1 MPMTAQAAQ
10 QLYVA
15 YFNRP
20 ADTIGLAYWM
30 TKDAAAA
37 SAAFSVSAE
46 YVATYAGMSNAQ
58 IVNAI
63 YTNLFG
69 RGAEPAGL
77 TYWGAALSAGTV
89 SVSNAVTAIAA
100 GAQGTDKVAY
110 DSKVTA
116 ATAFT
121 AALDTSA
128 EIIGYSGVGAN
139 NAAKA
144 WMNTITDA
152 ATATAA
158 SSATVLNASIAT
170 VVAAGTVT
178 TAAASAIDLTTR
190 ADTIVGTV
198 GNDLIDGS
206 RLIAG
211 GTTADTWG
219 NADSING
226 GGGTDTLFAQM
237 NASITPA
244 SLTNVE
250 VLSVEAQAAV
260 TIDLNSGDAS
270 LTTIKSMNSGAN
282 LLTVS
287 NLQSVPTSFV
297 LSNVTGGL
305 TASIANSKLT
315 GTSDAT
321 TVDLSNVTAGTITL
335 QTVTAAGGFETV
347 TVNSGGSVANTAT
360 LTDGNGTSLTRVN
373 ITGSQELSLTLSD
386 TTVTTFDGSAATN
399 KLTMTAAATNGQNMT
414 ITGGSA
420 ADVIT
425 VNGYTTADIING
437 GAGTDRLVITNAEAV
452 AATAVQTNVTLI
464 ETIQLSDG
472 LNGAVNIA
480 NFNAT
485 GIRFGANMGGAS
497 SIDYAAGT
505 SLLDLQNRV
514 GAATTVNIAGVATTD
529 VLNVTYGSSTAA
541 GAFGA
546 NAITINGAETVNV
559 TIATAAGAF
568 GSTFAITD
576 TAASQTLNV
585 LGAFGA
591 TFTGAVRADAI
602 NASAMTGAATLT
614 LTGGTG
620 TTATTITGTAN
631 DDVLNGSTVG
641 DIINGGSG
649 NDTIANVVTGTA
661 TTGGDVLSGGAG
673 FDTYV
678 IRGSS
683 AVQTGVALSTVLSA
697 TSQIADFT
705 VGSTVATSDILS
717 LSATAANY
725 SIATATGLHAGIAA
739 ATGVAAGATI
749 IQTVAQN
756 AAAAALVTGA
766 DLFKLTTG
774 VATTGLTVQQA
785 FNAAIG
791 SGTITGL
798 GAGTEGLVSMYDT
811 TNGRML
817 LMVVD
822 AAGGGTN
829 TIVETADVVE
839 LIGSVVMS
847 AADYANFGANNFS
860 LIAA

>member
-1 MPMTAQAAQ
+1 MTANAVQK
-10 QLYVA
+10 LYVA

-20 ADTIGLAYWM
+20 ADTLGLNYWVSVV
-30 TKDAAAA
+30 AAAGGKTDA
-37 SAAFSVSAE
+37 VSAAFASSAE
-46 YVATYAGMSNAQ
+46 YAATYAGMSTAAR
-58 IVNAI
+58 VDAI
-63 YTNLFG
+63 YNNLFG
-69 RGAEPAGL
+69 RSAEPAGL
-77 TYWGAALSAGTV
+77 AYWGLAIDQGKVTV
-89 SVSNAVTAIAA
+89 SAAVTAIAA
-100 GAQGTDKVAY
+100 GAQGTDLVAY
-110 DSKVTA
+110 NAKVTA

-121 AALDTSA
+121 TALDTSA
-128 EIIGYSGVGAN
+128 EIVGYSGTAAN
-139 NAAKA
+139 NAAKT
-144 WMNTITDA
+144 WLSGIRDD

-158 SSATVLNASIAT
+158 TVAAVVNASIAT
-170 VVAAGTVT
+170 VVAAGV
-178 TAAASAIDLTTR
+178 ASPAPIQLSTR
-190 ADTIVGTV
+190 ADVINGTA

-219 NADSING
+219 NSDSING
-226 GGGTDTLFAQM
+226 GNGTDTLFAQL
-237 NASITPA
+237 NASIVPA

-250 VLSVEAQAAV
+250 VLNVEAQAAV
-260 TIDLNSGDAS
+260 TVDLASGDAN
-270 LTTIKSMNSGAN
+270 LTTIRSLNSAAN

-287 NLQSVPTSFV
+287 NIQSVPTTFA

-305 TASIANSKLT
+305 TASVANSKLA

-335 QTVTAAGGFETV
+335 QTVSAASGYETI
-347 TVNSGGSVANTAT
+347 TVNSGGSVANSIT

-373 ITGSQELSLTLSD
+373 ITGSQELTLALTD

-399 KLTMTAAATNGQNMT
+399 KLTMTAAATNLQNMT

-472 LNGAVNIA
+472 LNGTVNIA

-497 SIDYAAGT
+497 TIDFAAGT
-505 SLLDLQNRV
+505 ALLDLQQRV
-514 GAATTVNIAGVATTD
+514 GAATTVNIAGVATND

-559 TIATAAGAF
+559 TVATAAGAF
-568 GSTFAITD
+568 GSTFSITD
-576 TAASQTLNV
+576 TAAAQTLNV

-591 TFTGAVRADAI
+591 TFTGAVRADVI
-602 NASAMTGAATLT
+602 NASGMTSSATLT

-620 TTATTITGTAN
+620 TTATSITGTAN

-673 FDTYV
+673 FDTY
-678 IRGSS
+678 ILRGSS
-683 AVQTGVALSTVLSA
+683 AAQTAVALSTVLNA

-717 LSATAANY
+717 VSSTVANF
-725 SIATATGLHAGIAA
+725 SIAAGGGFHAGIAA

-749 IQTVAQN
+749 LQTVAQN

-798 GAGTEGLVSMYDT
+798 GASLEGLVSMYDT

-822 AAGGGTN
+822 AGAGTN
-829 TIVETADVVE
+829 TIVETGDVVE